1 MDCARINFSHGSLD
15 EHRETIGRIREVRA
29 SSGRPVAILAD
40 LQGPEAARR
49 PAARADPARARA
61 RRSCSRASARPQ
73 PGDLELGFE
82 VDFSKHVRR
91 GRPVLINDGH
101 VRLRVRDANGQR
113 CRCVVEVAGAVSSY
127 KGVNL
132 PGTYLPIPSI
142 TEGDRENLAFAVEQD
157 ADYVALSFV
166 RRAED
171 VEDLRSMIAALG
183 GRQRVI
189 AKIEKAEAVEQ
200 LDAIVAAADGLMVA
214 RGDLGVEIGAADVP
228 LVQKRI
234 IRLGRAAGKP
244 VITATQMLESMLQSP
259 EPTRAEASDV
269 ANAVLDGTAAVML
282 SGETAVGAYPI
293 EAVATLVS
301 IALAVEPSCDYYD
314 HDRSR
319 PGPRYISD
327 VVGSAACEMA
337 EQLGVAAIVVP
348 TVTGESAREVSK
360 HRPRRTIVA
369 CTPGPARAAAA
380 DARLGRR
387 APAARG
393 DRRRRGSLAPLHG
406 VGAGGRPRGA
416 GRSRRDHVGHERQQP
431 GRDEHDPRA
440 GPLAVRDPGRRAP
453 RAASRPGTRSR
464 RPARAPRRRPG
475 SAAPA
480 GARAAPP
487 AGARAA

>member
-1 MDCARINFSHGSLD
+1 MRHERRRVLRRTKIVCTIGPATREPEMLEQLVRVGMDCARINFSHGALD
-15 EHRETIGRIREVRA
+15 EHRETIARVRA
-29 SSGRPVAILAD
+29 AQASCNRPLAILAD
-40 LQGPEAARR
+40 LQGPKLRVGQLAEARVLAKGEEIVLAGRG
-49 PAARADPARARA
+49 
-61 RRSCSRASARPQ
+61 SAQ
-73 PGDLELGFE
+73 DGDLELGFE
-82 VDFSKHVRR
+82 VDFAKHVRR

-101 VRLRVRDANGQR
+101 VRLRVREARGQR
-113 CRCVVEVAGAVSSY
+113 CRCVVEVAGPVTSY

-142 TEGDRENLAFAVEQD
+142 TEKDREHLAFAVEQD

-171 VEDLRSMIAALG
+171 VEDLRAMIAELG

-282 SGETAVGAYPI
+282 SGETAVGGYPI
-293 EAVATLVS
+293 EAVETLVS

-369 CTPGPARAAAA
+369 CTPDPLVQQQLMLDWAVVPLRLEETADVEDLWRRCMESVQAAGLAGP
-380 DARLGRR
+380 
-387 APAARG
+387 G
-393 DRRRRGSLAPLHG
+393 DRVVITSGTNVNSP
-406 VGAGGRPRGA
+406 GATNTILVQA
-416 GRSRRDHVGHERQQP
+416 
-431 GRDEHDPRA
+431 
-440 GPLAVRDPGRRAP
+440 L
-453 RAASRPGTRSR
+453 
-464 RPARAPRRRPG
+464 
-475 SAAPA
+475 
-480 GARAAPP
+480 
-487 AGARAA
+487 

>member
-1 MDCARINFSHGSLD
+1 MRHERRRVLRRTKIVCTIGPSSREPEVLAQLIHAGMDCARINFSHGSLD
-15 EHRETIGRIREVRA
+15 EHRETIARVRA
-29 SSGRPVAILAD
+29 AQVESRRPLAVLAD
-40 LQGPEAARR
+40 LQGPKLRVGQLAEPRTLTRGDEIVIAGRGAAQ
-49 PAARADPARARA
+49 A
-61 RRSCSRASARPQ
+61 
-73 PGDLELGFE
+73 GDLELGFAL
-82 VDFSKHVRR
+82 DFSKHVRR
-91 GRPVLINDGH
+91 GRPILINDGH
-101 VRLRVRDANGQR
+101 IRLRVIEATGQR
-113 CRCVVEVAGAVSSY
+113 CHCKIEVGGDVTSY

-142 TEGDRENLAFAVEQD
+142 TDKDREHLAFAVEQD

-171 VEDLRSMIAALG
+171 VEDLRAMITALG

-200 LDAIVAAADGLMVA
+200 LDSIVAAADGLMVA

-244 VITATQMLESMLQSP
+244 VITATQMLESMLSSP

-282 SGETAVGAYPI
+282 SGETAVGQYPL
-293 EAVATLVS
+293 EAVETLVS

-314 HDRSR
+314 RDRSR

-369 CTPGPARAAAA
+369 CTPDPLVQQQLMLDWAVVPLRLEETADVEDLWRRCIESVQASGLAGP
-380 DARLGRR
+380 
-387 APAARG
+387 G
-393 DRRRRGSLAPLHG
+393 DRVVITSGTN
-406 VGAGGRPRGA
+406 VN
-416 GRSRRDHVGHERQQP
+416 
-431 GRDEHDPRA
+431 
-440 GPLAVRDPGRRAP
+440 
-453 RAASRPGTRSR
+453 RPGATNTILVQ
-464 RPARAPRRRPG
+464 AL
-475 SAAPA
+475 
-480 GARAAPP
+480 
-487 AGARAA
+487 

>member
-1 MDCARINFSHGSLD
+1 MNNERRRVLRRTKIVCTIGPSTREPAMLEQLVRGGMDCARINFSHGSLD
-15 EHRETIGRIREVRA
+15 EHREVIRRLAEVRRTT
-29 SSGRPVAILAD
+29 GRPIAVLAD
-40 LQGPEAARR
+40 LQGPKLRVGHLAEPRELEKGAEIVIAGHGAAE
-49 PAARADPARARA
+49 
-61 RRSCSRASARPQ
+61 

-82 VDFSKHVRR
+82 LDFAKHVRR

-101 VRLRVRDANGQR
+101 IRLRVRETRGER
-113 CRCVVEVAGAVSSY
+113 CRCVVEVGGPVTSY

-142 TEGDRENLAFAVEQD
+142 TEKDREHLAFAVEQD

-166 RRAED
+166 RRPED
-171 VEDLRSMIAALG
+171 VEDLRGMIAKLG

-244 VITATQMLESMLQSP
+244 VITATQMLESMIQSP

-282 SGETAVGAYPI
+282 SGETAVGTYPL
-293 EAVATLVS
+293 EAVETLVS

-314 HDRSR
+314 RDRSR

-369 CTPGPARAAAA
+369 CTPDPLVQQQLMLDWAVVPLRLEETADVENLWHRCIESVQASGLAGP
-380 DARLGRR
+380 
-387 APAARG
+387 G
-393 DRRRRGSLAPLHG
+393 DRVVITSGTN
-406 VGAGGRPRGA
+406 VN
-416 GRSRRDHVGHERQQP
+416 
-431 GRDEHDPRA
+431 
-440 GPLAVRDPGRRAP
+440 
-453 RAASRPGTRSR
+453 RPGATNTILVQ
-464 RPARAPRRRPG
+464 AL
-475 SAAPA
+475 
-480 GARAAPP
+480 
-487 AGARAA
+487 

>member
-1 MDCARINFSHGSLD
+1 MRHERRRVLRRTKIVCTIGPATNSTEMLERLVAAGMDCARINFSHGTLD
-15 EHRETIGRIREVRA
+15 EHRETIERIRAVRR
-29 SSGRPVAILAD
+29 SSGRPIAILAD
-40 LQGPEAARR
+40 LQGPKLRVGPLATPVELVKGQEVVLAGLG
-49 PAARADPARARA
+49 
-61 RRSCSRASARPQ
+61 SAE
-73 PGDLELGFE
+73 PGDLELGFAL
-82 VDFSKHVRR
+82 DFSKHLRR
-91 GRPVLINDGH
+91 GRPVLIDDGH
-101 VRLRVRDANGQR
+101 VRLRVTDAQGQR
-113 CRCVVEVAGAVSSY
+113 CHCVVEVGGTVSSY

-142 TEGDRENLAFAVEQD
+142 TEGDRTNLAFAVEQD
-157 ADYVALSFV
+157 ADYIALSFV

-171 VEDLRSMIAALG
+171 VEDLRAMIAELG

-200 LDAIVAAADGLMVA
+200 LDAIVAATDGLMVA

-282 SGETAVGAYPI
+282 SGETAVGKYPI
-293 EAVATLVS
+293 EAVETLVS

-369 CTPGPARAAAA
+369 CTPDPLVQQQLMLDWAVVPLRLEETADVENLWRRCIESVQAAGLAGP
-380 DARLGRR
+380 
-387 APAARG
+387 G
-393 DRRRRGSLAPLHG
+393 DRVVITSGTN
-406 VGAGGRPRGA
+406 VN
-416 GRSRRDHVGHERQQP
+416 
-431 GRDEHDPRA
+431 
-440 GPLAVRDPGRRAP
+440 
-453 RAASRPGTRSR
+453 RPGATNTILVQ
-464 RPARAPRRRPG
+464 AL
-475 SAAPA
+475 
-480 GARAAPP
+480 
-487 AGARAA
+487 